1 MNTTLNP
8 FGIPYIGDMYKNA
21 GKLFKS
27 SFYGYINGDILVENT
42 INGVLRQIQKDI
54 QSGKLCD
61 KVSVF
66 THRKNMFANFPDD
79 SYKNHQESR
88 EFAFFISFHNS

>member
-1 MNTTLNP
+1 MP
-8 FGIPYIGDMYKNA
+8 FIFGMIETSIERYPNYP
-21 GKLFKS
+21 
-27 SFYGYINGDILVENT
+27 FYGYINGDILVENT
-42 INGVLRQIQKDI
+42 INGVLRQMQKDI

>member
-1 MNTTLNP
+1 MP
-8 FGIPYIGDMYKNA
+8 FIFGMIVTSIERYPNYP
-21 GKLFKS
+21 
-27 SFYGYINGDILVENT
+27 FYGYINGDILVENT

-79 SYKNHQESR
+79 SYKNHQKSR
-88 EFAFFISFHNS
+88 EFIFHFFS

>member
-1 MNTTLNP
+1 MP
-8 FGIPYIGDMYKNA
+8 FIFGMIETSIECYPNYP
-21 GKLFKS
+21 
-27 SFYGYINGDILVENT
+27 FYGYINGDILVENT
-42 INGVLRQIQKDI
+42 INGVLKQIQKDI